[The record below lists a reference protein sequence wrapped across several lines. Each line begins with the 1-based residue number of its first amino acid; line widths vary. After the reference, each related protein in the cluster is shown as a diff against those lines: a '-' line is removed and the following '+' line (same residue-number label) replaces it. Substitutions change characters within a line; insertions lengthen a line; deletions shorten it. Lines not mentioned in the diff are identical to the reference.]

1 MNSLIPISNLQ
12 HQQTLRPHIEQQIYN
27 AQVRQK
33 AVLLLKDLVIGFGR
47 ELRVFQSEVF
57 LRMDAFAEIR
67 FIRVNSVRYSVVRA
81 ISGCMSIREQIRWQS
96 SSLKSTKTHTSF
108 HRKGGSRLYNIQRK
122 ECGCRQIQ
130 AHSSADAASY
140 RGRRYGYRASG
151 ILGYPAFTVGME
163 SANSPSGAAMVQR
176 LR

>member
-67 FIRVNSVRYSVVRA
+67 FIRSEFSPV
-81 ISGCMSIREQIRWQS
+81 
-96 SSLKSTKTHTSF
+96 F
-108 HRKGGSRLYNIQRK
+108 GGACHIGQEAPKDFLQKLEKWGKDSKPYL
-122 ECGCRQIQ
+122 
-130 AHSSADAASY
+130 
-140 RGRRYGYRASG
+140 
-151 ILGYPAFTVGME
+151 
-163 SANSPSGAAMVQR
+163 
-176 LR
+176 

>member
-1 MNSLIPISNLQ
+1 MIYRKALVALSTCPLVILTFISNPFRNELIQPLIPISNLQ

-67 FIRVNSVRYSVVRA
+67 FIRSEFSPV
-81 ISGCMSIREQIRWQS
+81 
-96 SSLKSTKTHTSF
+96 F
-108 HRKGGSRLYNIQRK
+108 GGACHIGLYVYQRTDK
-122 ECGCRQIQ
+122 MAKFFVEI
-130 AHSSADAASY
+130 D
-140 RGRRYGYRASG
+140 
-151 ILGYPAFTVGME
+151 
-163 SANSPSGAAMVQR
+163 
-176 LR
+176 